1 MLLCIYLPARKAKLF
16 DFAGKEVHPVLRY
29 RDADGSVFSQ
39 TTNSFGQTQTQS
51 VFTAAASSSLSSST
65 ASDSARSGSRR
76 DSSSSDSGGIL
87 RYDLASDSEEEEEEE
102 EVASHLQRLQSLA
115 GNWKLKQ
122 TNKRARAANKSP
134 QQDDSDNSTSDGGQQ
149 GQASFQLPPVP
160 PMQVYLH
167 GIDEAVLQAALTTS
181 ALWERI
187 QLQDSLQAS
196 CSEVFVNNAEFHLH
210 FVAVVTV
217 HYPEN
222 NVFYRWY
229 CCTVFMYVCKLPCWY
244 WRRGV

>member
-1 MLLCIYLPARKAKLF
+1 MCALSSQDVSMCFVSTWVTIFFQVLLRTYLQARKAKLF
-16 DFAGKEVHPVLRY
+16 TFPGKEVHPVLRY

-39 TTNSFGQTQTQS
+39 ITNSFGQTQTQS
-51 VFTAAASSSLSSST
+51 IFTAAAASSSSPSSST
-65 ASDSARSGSRR
+65 ASDSA
-76 DSSSSDSGGIL
+76 SSDSRGDSFSSGSGGIL
-87 RYDLASDSEEEEEEE
+87 RYDSASDSEEE

-134 QQDDSDNSTSDGGQQ
+134 QQDDSEESTNGGGPQGQ

-160 PMQVYLH
+160 AMQVYLH

-181 ALWERI
+181 SLWERI

-196 CSEVFVNNAEFHLH
+196 CSEVLLMMLNFSWML
-210 FVAVVTV
+210 
-217 HYPEN
+217 
-222 NVFYRWY
+222 
-229 CCTVFMYVCKLPCWY
+229 LL
-244 WRRGV
+244 

>member
-1 MLLCIYLPARKAKLF
+1 M
-16 DFAGKEVHPVLRY
+16 HPVLRY

-51 VFTAAASSSLSSST
+51 VFTAAASSSSSSST
-65 ASDSARSGSRR
+65 TSDSARS
-76 DSSSSDSGGIL
+76 DSSHDSFSSGSGGIP
-87 RYDLASDSEEEEEEE
+87 RYDSASDSDEE
-102 EVASHLQRLQSLA
+102 EVTSHLQRLQSLA

-134 QQDDSDNSTSDGGQQ
+134 QQDGSELSTSDGGQHGQ
-149 GQASFQLPPVP
+149 GSFQLPAVP
-160 PMQVYLH
+160 AMQVYLH

-181 ALWERI
+181 SLWERI

-196 CSEVFVNNAEFHLH
+196 CSEILLTMLNGIHLH
-210 FVAVVTV
+210 VAAVVMM

-222 NVFYRWY
+222 STCLQMTLL
-229 CCTVFMYVCKLPCWY
+229 CCIHVCL
-244 WRRGV
+244 

>member
-1 MLLCIYLPARKAKLF
+1 MRAKGQQKCSI
-16 DFAGKEVHPVLRY
+16 FAGKEVHPVLRY

-51 VFTAAASSSLSSST
+51 VFTAASSSSSSSSST
-65 ASDSARSGSRR
+65 ASDSARSDSSR
-76 DSSSSDSGGIL
+76 DSSLSGIPHYDS
-87 RYDLASDSEEEEEEE
+87 ASDSEEE

-134 QQDDSDNSTSDGGQQ
+134 QQDDSEPSTSDGGQQ
-149 GQASFQLPPVP
+149 GQGSFQLPAVP
-160 PMQVYLH
+160 AMQVYLH

-181 ALWERI
+181 SLWERI

-196 CSEVFVNNAEFHLH
+196 
-210 FVAVVTV
+210 
-217 HYPEN
+217 
-222 NVFYRWY
+222 
-229 CCTVFMYVCKLPCWY
+229 
-244 WRRGV
+244 